1 MRPPLLIALA
11 VALAAT
17 LWLQQGE
24 DTGGVEVAER
34 RGPTRHQAAERP
46 GQASPVDR
54 SAPQGGRGGE
64 AREIRGSRATGVT
77 GATTETVPAA
87 TGAWLVDRVRT
98 WQARRA
104 ETEALPPPR
113 AMTAATPSAWSAALP
128 PPPPPPPQQNN
139 AADAAPVAPPFPHQ
153 WVGRFDDEASG
164 GGKAL
169 RRAVISGPVST
180 WVAREGDVIEG
191 QWRIDQIQERL
202 MRLTYLPLQQSQ
214 TVAMK

>member
-17 LWLQQGE
+17 FWLQQGE

-34 RGPTRHQAAERP
+34 RGPARAQPADRT
-46 GQASPVDR
+46 GPVSRADLH
-54 SAPQGGRGGE
+54 ARGGE
-64 AREIRGSRATGVT
+64 AQGPRASTDH
-77 GATTETVPAA
+77 ALAA
-87 TGAWLVDRVRT
+87 SGAWLVDRVQA

-104 ETEALPPPR
+104 EIEALPPAR
-113 AMTAATPSAWSAALP
+113 AMTAASPSAWSAALP
-128 PPPPPPPQQNN
+128 PPPPPPPSQDR

-153 WVGRFDDEASG
+153 WVGRFDDEPSG
-164 GGKAL
+164 GVKAV

-202 MRLTYLPLQQSQ
+202 IRLTYLPLQQSQ